1 MVFKPDSI
9 IRATWDIMLF
19 LIIVYQA
26 IVLPM
31 RISFEMQYN
40 EFIFYLEIVIDCMF
54 MIDIIFNFNTGFY
67 LGHKLYMSRK

>member
-9 IRATWDIMLF
+9 IRATWDISLF

-67 LGHKLYMSRK
+67 LGPKLYMSRN